1 VPAKKKFRKGRK
13 LFSYSLSNCNRFLG
27 RNIRNFNISSEFP
40 GIFNNIAEERRFADF
55 NPACM
60 KVLIIEDEKALSES
74 IFAYLHSEHYTVE
87 TASDFHTA
95 IEKISLYDYACIILD
110 ITLPGG
116 SGLDILKEL
125 KVNHKA
131 EGVLIISAKN
141 SLDDKILGLK
151 SGADDYLTK
160 PFHLSEL
167 AARVAAI
174 IRRKSFEGKNSLR
187 FDELHLDL
195 LEKTVKVNNRPIDLT
210 RKEYDLLLYFIS
222 NKNKVISKGAI
233 AEHLWGDNMDMADNY
248 DFIYTHIKNLRKK
261 ILQAGAQDYIKSVY
275 GMGYK
280 LSDHP

>member
-1 VPAKKKFRKGRK
+1 
-13 LFSYSLSNCNRFLG
+13 
-27 RNIRNFNISSEFP
+27 
-40 GIFNNIAEERRFADF
+40 
-55 NPACM
+55 M
-60 KVLIIEDEKALSES
+60 KVLVIEDEKALSES
-74 IFAYLHSEHYTVE
+74 ILAYLHSEHYTCE
-87 TASDFHTA
+87 SALDYTSAM
-95 IEKISLYDYACIILD
+95 EKISLYDYACIILD

-116 SGLDILKEL
+116 SGLNLLKEL
-125 KVNHKA
+125 KANYKA
-131 EGVLIISAKN
+131 EGVLIISARN
-141 SLDDKILGLK
+141 SLDEKILGLQ

-174 IRRKSFEGKNSLR
+174 IRRKSFDGKNSLR
-187 FDELHLDL
+187 FDELQLDL
-195 LEKTVKVNNRPIDLT
+195 MEKTVKVKNHLMDLT

-261 ILQAGAQDYIKSVY
+261 LLQSGAEDYIKSIY

-280 LSDHP
+280 FSDHP